1 MPEYKVYESNVSEK
15 IETHN
20 AQDVQANKGMGILS
34 YIGLLVLIP
43 YFGAKGSS
51 FARHHAQQ
59 GITLCAGELA
69 YTIVYSILSAIVNA
83 IFKPTD
89 MFWYVVPNPIALTIT
104 FILSLGYTFFTVL
117 AIIGIVNAAKGTFK
131 TLPILGRF
139 SSLFDFMFVSK
150 D

>member
-1 MPEYKVYESNVSEK
+1 M
-15 IETHN
+15 
-20 AQDVQANKGMGILS
+20 
-34 YIGLLVLIP
+34 
-43 YFGAKGSS
+43 
-51 FARHHAQQ
+51 
-59 GITLCAGELA
+59 CAGELA